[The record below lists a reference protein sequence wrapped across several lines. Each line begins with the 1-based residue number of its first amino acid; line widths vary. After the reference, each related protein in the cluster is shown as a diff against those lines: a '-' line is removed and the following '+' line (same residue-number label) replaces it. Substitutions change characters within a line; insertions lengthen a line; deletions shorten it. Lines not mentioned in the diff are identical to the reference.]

1 MKQYLSFVQP
11 VDLLLADAA
20 DVASGNREERGS
32 LPVVTAAQ
40 QEHTRKKERGGE
52 KRVINAVCKITL
64 AMTFTVCCD
73 TLKEV

>member
-20 DVASGNREERGS
+20 DVASSNREECGS

-40 QEHTRKKERGGE
+40 QEHTRKKGRGE
-52 KRVINAVCKITL
+52 KGVINAVCKITL
-64 AMTFTVCCD
+64 AMTFTVC
-73 TLKEV
+73 LL

>member
-20 DVASGNREERGS
+20 DVASGNREECGS

-40 QEHTRKKERGGE
+40 QEHTRKKERGGK

-64 AMTFTVCCD
+64 AMTFTVC
-73 TLKEV
+73 LL

>member
-1 MKQYLSFVQP
+1 MKQYLFFVQP

-20 DVASGNREERGS
+20 DVASGSREERGS

-40 QEHTRKKERGGE
+40 QEHTRKKERRK

-64 AMTFTVCCD
+64 AMTFTVC
-73 TLKEV
+73 LL

>member
-40 QEHTRKKERGGE
+40 QEHTRKKERGG
-52 KRVINAVCKITL
+52 KKSN
-64 AMTFTVCCD
+64 
-73 TLKEV
+73 

>member
-20 DVASGNREERGS
+20 DVASGNREECGS

-40 QEHTRKKERGGE
+40 QEHTRKKERGE
-52 KRVINAVCKITL
+52 KKSN
-64 AMTFTVCCD
+64 
-73 TLKEV
+73 

>member
-20 DVASGNREERGS
+20 DVASGNREECGS

-40 QEHTRKKERGGE
+40 QEHTRKKERGE

-64 AMTFTVCCD
+64 AMTFTVC
-73 TLKEV
+73 LL

>member
-11 VDLLLADAA
+11 VDLLADAA

-40 QEHTRKKERGGE
+40 QEHTRKKERG
-52 KRVINAVCKITL
+52 K
-64 AMTFTVCCD
+64 
-73 TLKEV
+73 KE

>member
-20 DVASGNREERGS
+20 DVASGNRKERGS

-40 QEHTRKKERGGE
+40 QEHTRKKERGE
-52 KRVINAVCKITL
+52 KKSN
-64 AMTFTVCCD
+64 
-73 TLKEV
+73 